1 MTDCSEDDWISNKK
15 AWIFPHTAAL
25 GCLFVMQQQTD
36 YGITYSRESRVHSA
50 YKCNK
55 I

>member
-15 AWIFPHTAAL
+15 AWIFPHTAAAL

-36 YGITYSRESRVHSA
+36 YGITYSRESRVHIE
-50 YKCNK
+50 C